1 LGTEMLEVQLV
12 SNPATCAWSWAA
24 EQHAVASVRAKRTRL
39 RRKAP
44 NDAKLIMSVTIT
56 LIHED
61 REGKVT
67 AQKENGGQLL
77 RG

>member
-1 LGTEMLEVQLV
+1 
-12 SNPATCAWSWAA
+12 
-24 EQHAVASVRAKRTRL
+24 
-39 RRKAP
+39 
-44 NDAKLIMSVTIT
+44 MSVTIT

>member
-1 LGTEMLEVQLV
+1 M
-12 SNPATCAWSWAA
+12 S
-24 EQHAVASVRAKRTRL
+24 
-39 RRKAP
+39 
-44 NDAKLIMSVTIT
+44 LIIT